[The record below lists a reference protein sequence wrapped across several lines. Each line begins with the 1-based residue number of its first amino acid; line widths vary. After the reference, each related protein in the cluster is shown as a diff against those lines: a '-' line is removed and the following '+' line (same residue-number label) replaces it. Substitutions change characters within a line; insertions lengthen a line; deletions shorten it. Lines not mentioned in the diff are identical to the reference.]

1 MRTSEG
7 LLDATHVNFFDRKGL
22 SDLIAGAGFKLL
34 ECHDVVKGLE
44 HSEFAK
50 LDITAFPKVLISYV
64 LSRVDAGTY
73 QFVWSLARQDDA
85 LASGVGTAV
94 PSIPQLDIRPR
105 FAAQLF
111 CDSGNGFM
119 ESESYYAWGV
129 LEEVPQ
135 VLVFEHLQLAGIRNL
150 RIDFS
155 DRPGVF
161 EFFGLRLLD
170 TLGKCLWDWS
180 GDWASNIQV
189 NQCEWLPVRGLNGG
203 RMVRATGP
211 DPWVSFPLT
220 DTQWD
225 KANMAELRLTAPQ
238 PYLDAA
244 FLWSNNRYQEL
255 VATLSSE
262 LKGSHRENQSLLLK
276 LMDEKEQHNAAK
288 SRNAELA
295 KELETVYASVSWWVT
310 GWLRVLKRICSKT
323 EVG

>member
-1 MRTSEG
+1 
-7 LLDATHVNFFDRKGL
+7 
-22 SDLIAGAGFKLL
+22 
-34 ECHDVVKGLE
+34 
-44 HSEFAK
+44 
-50 LDITAFPKVLISYV
+50 
-64 LSRVDAGTY
+64 
-73 QFVWSLARQDDA
+73 
-85 LASGVGTAV
+85 
-94 PSIPQLDIRPR
+94 
-105 FAAQLF
+105 
-111 CDSGNGFM
+111 
-119 ESESYYAWGV
+119 
-129 LEEVPQ
+129 
-135 VLVFEHLQLAGIRNL
+135 
-150 RIDFS
+150 
-155 DRPGVF
+155 
-161 EFFGLRLLD
+161 
-170 TLGKCLWDWS
+170 
-180 GDWASNIQV
+180 
-189 NQCEWLPVRGLNGG
+189 
-203 RMVRATGP
+203 MVRATGP